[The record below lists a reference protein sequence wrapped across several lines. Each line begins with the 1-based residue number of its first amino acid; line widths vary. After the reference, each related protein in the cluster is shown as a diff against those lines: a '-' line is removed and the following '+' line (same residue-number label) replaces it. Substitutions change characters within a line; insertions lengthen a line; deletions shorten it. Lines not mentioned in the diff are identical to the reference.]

1 MDRYEFDIKIEQ
13 IKKLMKKKDF
23 ATAVKIADSI
33 EWKKVKENPLL
44 IIAAD
49 VYEISGKYDDARE
62 VLLLAY
68 EKTGLGRQLAYRL
81 CRLSVK
87 RGDFKEAEEFY
98 DEFTHNSPYD
108 AGKYILQYEMA
119 KGKGESLDVQ
129 IGILETFIGED
140 MDDRWAYELAKL
152 YHKAHLSDKCVELCD
167 TIILWFADGKYVEKA
182 LELKQLY
189 VPLSENQR
197 LKYEAQISK
206 KDRIVAAAVQDF
218 VDNGGAVATANGS
231 DNEET
236 VKDESSA
243 TTEEE
248 SVEEESDVTPNES
261 EESEV
266 LDQVHEVEIDVNS
279 IRVKDFS
286 VSNSYDTINI
296 QKELAKSVS
305 TLFDNTIEIFKPVAP
320 KNSTEEEQADDQIEG
335 QMSLEEVLAMFESGE
350 LGVRSED
357 SIEESTEE
365 PVEELVEEEIAEE
378 ETIEEEL
385 EELTDE
391 EFEELEEIIEELEEE
406 EFEEVEDIEDDLEE
420 VEDDE
425 DDLEEVEDIEDEL
438 EEVEDEIEEAEELV
452 ESGNL
457 EELDEVEALSQ
468 IIAKEIQAEIAEE
481 IADVIEEAKEEKAFN
496 MLELDEEMEEVE
508 EELDDLDD
516 DEYME
521 ELDEEVEEELEE
533 VIEEYQEEL
542 PDENENEFDEN
553 ISDGDEDEFDEDI
566 SDEEMDESEED
577 DLEEDIEESEEE
589 DEADVEKENEEKKT
603 PASNSIKQA
612 DIAKIELKKF
622 ISKFT
627 GIKGLDKQI
636 LKVLQTTLKVNAD
649 PVKFIFVKG
658 EIRSGKTT
666 LAIEVIKVINRIIQ
680 RKDQKI
686 AKIKGISINDKSVE
700 TLLEKLDGSDIL
712 IERVSDMDIEVFIE
726 FVQKLKEEGKQRVVI
741 FEDEKTLA
749 EAYLE
754 ELPEEFSDFSN
765 VIDIKLNEIR
775 DWATIA
781 ENYAKQRGY
790 SIDAMGTLALSA
802 KIDQL
807 RAVTLVIH
815 KSHIEQ
821 LIDEAILDAEKFS
834 IKKLFGKLF
843 GKKDSELKPLTE
855 KNFIK

>member
-1 MDRYEFDIKIEQ
+1 MRGLPMDRYEFDIKIEQ

-33 EWKKVKENPLL
+33 DWKKVKENNLL

-49 VYEISGKYDDARE
+49 VYEISGKYDEARE
-62 VLLLAY
+62 ALLLAY

-81 CRLSVK
+81 CRLSIK

-98 DEFTHNSPYD
+98 EEFTHNSPYD

-119 KGKGESLDVQ
+119 KGKGESLEAQ
-129 IGILETFIGED
+129 ISILETFIGED

-206 KDRIVAAAVQDF
+206 KDRMVAAAVKEL
-218 VDNGGAVATANGS
+218 VDNGSVAISEKAA
-231 DNEET
+231 D
-236 VKDESSA
+236 A
-243 TTEEE
+243 TEV
-248 SVEEESDVTPNES
+248 VEENVSETMEEAVENEQVDEEQVKEIESDEVAEEPEES
-261 EESEV
+261 EESEI
-266 LDQVHEVEIDVNS
+266 LDQVHELDIDVNS

-286 VSNSYDTINI
+286 INPNYDTINI

-305 TLFDNTIEIFKPVAP
+305 TLFDNTIEVFKPVAP
-320 KNSTEEEQADDQIEG
+320 KSVAEEEPVDDQIEG
-335 QMSLEEVLAMFESGE
+335 QMSLDEVLAMFESGE
-350 LGVRSED
+350 LGVRSEEPVVEEAVAEE
-357 SIEESTEE
+357 SIIEETIIEESVQDEIAVE
-365 PVEELVEEEIAEE
+365 AKVEEDDEVFEEEISEE
-378 ETIEEEL
+378 EISE
-385 EELTDE
+385 DAD
-391 EFEELEEIIEELEEE
+391 EFE
-406 EFEEVEDIEDDLEE
+406 V
-420 VEDDE
+420 
-425 DDLEEVEDIEDEL
+425 
-438 EEVEDEIEEAEELV
+438 
-452 ESGNL
+452 
-457 EELDEVEALSQ
+457 LSQ
-468 IIAKEIQAEIAEE
+468 VIAKEIQAGIAE
-481 IADVIEEAKEEKAFN
+481 DVTEAIEEANEEKVMAMF
-496 MLELDEEMEEVE
+496 ELDEEMEAVE
-508 EELDDLDD
+508 EEIEETEAEEEEAVEEVAAEIAEDESD
-516 DEYME
+516 DEIDDSADELEVMEE
-521 ELDEEVEEELEE
+521 ELDEEDFVEEPEEIIEEDLEEEAEEIVDEEVEESVEEE
-533 VIEEYQEEL
+533 V
-542 PDENENEFDEN
+542 
-553 ISDGDEDEFDEDI
+553 
-566 SDEEMDESEED
+566 
-577 DLEEDIEESEEE
+577 EEE
-589 DEADVEKENEEKKT
+589 AEEEEQEDSKDNSKVE
-603 PASNSIKQA
+603 PAQATNTVKQA
-612 DIAKIELKKF
+612 DIAKVELKKF

-636 LKVLQTTLKVNAD
+636 LKVLQSALKTND
-649 PVKFIFVKG
+649 EPVKFIFVKG

-686 AKIKGISINDKSVE
+686 AKIKGISINDKSIE
-700 TLLEKLDGSDIL
+700 SLLDKLEGSDIL
-712 IERVSDMDIEVFIE
+712 IEKVSDMDIEVFIE
-726 FVQKLKEEGKQRVVI
+726 FVNKLKEEGKPRVVI

-754 ELPEEFSDFSN
+754 ELPDEFSDFTN

-781 ENYAKQRGY
+781 ENYAKERGY

-815 KSHIEQ
+815 KNHIEQ

-834 IKKLFGKLF
+834 LKNLFGKLF
-843 GKKDSELKPLTE
+843 GKKDTELKPLTE

>member
-49 VYEISGKYDDARE
+49 VYEISGKYDEARE

-87 RGDFKEAEEFY
+87 RGDFREAEEFY
-98 DEFTHNSPYD
+98 EEFTQNSPYD

-129 IGILETFIGED
+129 ISILETFIGED

-182 LELKQLY
+182 FELKQLY

-206 KDRIVAAAVQDF
+206 KDRMVAAAVQEL
-218 VDNGGAVATANGS
+218 VDNGSAV
-231 DNEET
+231 ET
-236 VKDESSA
+236 VKESESESPSEENIEEVEEVENTEA
-243 TTEEE
+243 TEENVEVE
-248 SVEEESDVTPNES
+248 SDETSNEPEEEEI
-261 EESEV
+261 
-266 LDQVHEVEIDVNS
+266 LDQVHELDIDVNA

-320 KNSTEEEQADDQIEG
+320 KNSVEEEYVDDQIEG
-335 QMSLEEVLAMFESGE
+335 QMSLDEVLAMFESGE
-350 LGVRSED
+350 LGVRSEEASED
-357 SIEESTEE
+357 NIEEAIEE
-365 PVEELVEEEIAEE
+365 DI
-378 ETIEEEL
+378 IEEES
-385 EELTDE
+385 EEVE
-391 EFEELEEIIEELEEE
+391 EDIIEE
-406 EFEEVEDIEDDLEE
+406 EFEEVEEALEE
-420 VEDDE
+420 
-425 DDLEEVEDIEDEL
+425 LEEIEEL
-438 EEVEDEIEEAEELV
+438 EEVEEAIEDLEEIEEEET
-452 ESGNL
+452 EEEEIA

-481 IADVIEEAKEEKAFN
+481 IAEAIEENKEEKALN
-496 MLELDEEMEEVE
+496 MFDLDEEVE
-508 EELDDLDD
+508 EAEEEVLE
-516 DEYME
+516 EYEE

-533 VIEEYQEEL
+533 AIEEYQEEL
-542 PDENENEFDEN
+542 QEEEIDE
-553 ISDGDEDEFDEDI
+553 SDEDI
-566 SDEEMDESEED
+566 SEEEMDE
-577 DLEEDIEESEEE
+577 EESDE
-589 DEADVEKENEEKKT
+589 DSEGDSDEFGTDDVEELEDKKT
-603 PASNSIKQA
+603 TGSNSVKQA
-612 DIAKIELKKF
+612 DIAKVELKKF

-636 LKVLQTTLKVNAD
+636 LKVLQTALKVNAD

-686 AKIKGISINDKSVE
+686 AKIMGVSINDKSVE
-700 TLLEKLDGSDIL
+700 TLLEKLGGSDIL

-726 FVQKLKEEGKQRVVI
+726 FVQKLKEEGKPRVVI

-754 ELPEEFSDFSN
+754 ELPEEFSDFTN

-781 ENYAKQRGY
+781 ENYAKERGY

-815 KSHIEQ
+815 KTHIEQ

-834 IKKLFGKLF
+834 VKKFFSKLF

-855 KNFIK
+855 RNFIK

>member
-1 MDRYEFDIKIEQ
+1 MRGLPMDRYEFDIKIEQ

-49 VYEISGKYDDARE
+49 VYEISGKYDEARE

-81 CRLSVK
+81 CRLSIK

-98 DEFTHNSPYD
+98 EEFTHNSPYD

-119 KGKGESLDVQ
+119 KGKGESLENQ
-129 IGILETFIGED
+129 ISILETFIAED

-206 KDRIVAAAVQDF
+206 KDRMVAAAVQEL
-218 VDNGGAVATANGS
+218 VDNGSAVETLKS
-231 DNEET
+231 DDENVSDENEEAI
-236 VKDESSA
+236 EEA
-243 TTEEE
+243 TNTTATEEE
-248 SVEEESDVTPNES
+248 VEAQADDASNES
-261 EESEV
+261 EEAEI
-266 LDQVHEVEIDVNS
+266 LDQVHELDIDVNA

-286 VSNSYDTINI
+286 VSHTYDTMNI

-305 TLFDNTIEIFKPVAP
+305 TLFDNTIEVFKPVAP
-320 KNSTEEEQADDQIEG
+320 KNPVEEETADDQIEG
-335 QMSLEEVLAMFESGE
+335 QMSLDEVLAMFESGE
-350 LGVRSED
+350 LGGKSEESED
-357 SIEESTEE
+357 EVAEDSLAE
-365 PVEELVEEEIAEE
+365 VEAAEEI
-378 ETIEEEL
+378 IEEEL
-385 EELTDE
+385 EEIVE
-391 EFEELEEIIEELEEE
+391 EAVEEELEEIVEEAVEEEIEDTIEEELGLIDDELDDSEEANEEE
-406 EFEEVEDIEDDLEE
+406 TFEEAISD
-420 VEDDE
+420 
-425 DDLEEVEDIEDEL
+425 
-438 EEVEDEIEEAEELV
+438 
-452 ESGNL
+452 
-457 EELDEVEALSQ
+457 LDEVEALSQ
-468 IIAKEIQAEIAEE
+468 VIAKEIQAEIAEE
-481 IADVIEEAKEEKAFN
+481 IAEVIEEAKEEKAMNLF
-496 MLELDEEMEEVE
+496 ELDEEMEEVFE
-508 EELDDLDD
+508 EVDEELEAD
-516 DEYME
+516 
-521 ELDEEVEEELEE
+521 LDEEVEEELEE
-533 VIEEYQEEL
+533 AIEEFQEEL
-542 PDENENEFDEN
+542 EAVETEEADE
-553 ISDGDEDEFDEDI
+553 ED
-566 SDEEMDESEED
+566 SDEEDSDEED
-577 DLEEDIEESEEE
+577 SVEEE
-589 DEADVEKENEEKKT
+589 TKEEKEAKKET
-603 PASNSIKQA
+603 SAAPANGMKQA
-612 DIAKIELKKF
+612 EIAKIELKKF

-636 LKVLQTTLKVNAD
+636 LKVLQTALKVNAD

-686 AKIKGISINDKSVE
+686 AKIKGISINDKSIDS
-700 TLLEKLDGSDIL
+700 LLETLDGSDVL
-712 IERVSDMDIEVFIE
+712 IERVSDMDIDVFIE
-726 FVQKLKEEGKQRVVI
+726 FVQKLREEGKSRVVI

-749 EAYLE
+749 EGYLE
-754 ELPEEFSDFSN
+754 ELPEEFSDFTN

-781 ENYAKQRGY
+781 ENYAKERGY

-815 KSHIEQ
+815 KNHIEQ

-834 IKKLFGKLF
+834 VKKFFGKLF
-843 GKKDSELKPLTE
+843 GKKETGLKPLTE

>member
-33 EWKKVKENPLL
+33 DWKKVKENNLL

-49 VYEISGKYDDARE
+49 VYEISGKYDEARE
-62 VLLLAY
+62 ALLLAY

-81 CRLSVK
+81 CRLSIK

-98 DEFTHNSPYD
+98 EEFTHNSPYD

-119 KGKGESLDVQ
+119 KGKGESLEAQ
-129 IGILETFIGED
+129 ISILETFIGED

-206 KDRIVAAAVQDF
+206 KDRMVAAAVKEL
-218 VDNGGAVATANGS
+218 VDNGSVAISEKAA
-231 DNEET
+231 D
-236 VKDESSA
+236 A
-243 TTEEE
+243 TEV
-248 SVEEESDVTPNES
+248 VEENVSETMEEAVENEQVDEEQVKEIESDEVAEEPEES
-261 EESEV
+261 EESEI
-266 LDQVHEVEIDVNS
+266 LDQVHELDIDVNS

-286 VSNSYDTINI
+286 INPNYDTINI

-305 TLFDNTIEIFKPVAP
+305 TLFDNTIEVFKPVAP
-320 KNSTEEEQADDQIEG
+320 KSVAEEEPVDDQIEG
-335 QMSLEEVLAMFESGE
+335 QMSLDEVLAMFESGE
-350 LGVRSED
+350 LGVRSEEPVVEEAVAEE
-357 SIEESTEE
+357 SIIEETIIEESVQDEIAVE
-365 PVEELVEEEIAEE
+365 AKVEEDDEVFEEEISEE
-378 ETIEEEL
+378 EISE
-385 EELTDE
+385 DAD
-391 EFEELEEIIEELEEE
+391 EFE
-406 EFEEVEDIEDDLEE
+406 V
-420 VEDDE
+420 
-425 DDLEEVEDIEDEL
+425 
-438 EEVEDEIEEAEELV
+438 
-452 ESGNL
+452 
-457 EELDEVEALSQ
+457 LSQ
-468 IIAKEIQAEIAEE
+468 VIAKEIQAGIAE
-481 IADVIEEAKEEKAFN
+481 DVTEAIEEANEEKVMAMF
-496 MLELDEEMEEVE
+496 ELDEEMEAVE
-508 EELDDLDD
+508 EEIEETEAEEEEAVEEVAAEIAEDESD
-516 DEYME
+516 DEIDDSADELEVMEE
-521 ELDEEVEEELEE
+521 ELDEEDFVEEPEEIIEEDLEEEAEEIVDEEVEESVEEE
-533 VIEEYQEEL
+533 V
-542 PDENENEFDEN
+542 
-553 ISDGDEDEFDEDI
+553 
-566 SDEEMDESEED
+566 
-577 DLEEDIEESEEE
+577 EEE
-589 DEADVEKENEEKKT
+589 AEEEEQEDSKDNSKVE
-603 PASNSIKQA
+603 PAQATNTVKQA
-612 DIAKIELKKF
+612 DIAKVELKKF

-636 LKVLQTTLKVNAD
+636 LKVLQSALKTND
-649 PVKFIFVKG
+649 EPVKFIFVKG

-686 AKIKGISINDKSVE
+686 AKIKGISINDKSIE
-700 TLLEKLDGSDIL
+700 SLLDKLEGSDIL
-712 IERVSDMDIEVFIE
+712 IEKVSDMDIEVFIE
-726 FVQKLKEEGKQRVVI
+726 FVNKLKEEGKPRVVI

-754 ELPEEFSDFSN
+754 ELPDEFSDFTN

-781 ENYAKQRGY
+781 ENYAKERGY

-815 KSHIEQ
+815 KNHIEQ

-834 IKKLFGKLF
+834 LKNLFGKLF
-843 GKKDSELKPLTE
+843 GKKDTELKPLTE

>member
-33 EWKKVKENPLL
+33 EWKKVKENNLL

-49 VYEISGKYDDARE
+49 VYEISGKYDEARE
-62 VLLLAY
+62 ALLLAY

-81 CRLSVK
+81 CRLSIK

-119 KGKGESLDVQ
+119 KGKGESLESQ
-129 IGILETFIGED
+129 ISILETFIGED

-197 LKYEAQISK
+197 LKYEAQMSK
-206 KDRIVAAAVQDF
+206 KDRMVAAAVQEL
-218 VDNGGAVATANGS
+218 VDNGSVATSEKVSSATEVVEEKTIEIKI
-231 DNEET
+231 EET
-236 VKDESSA
+236 VEAKPQADVE
-243 TTEEE
+243 
-248 SVEEESDVTPNES
+248 VEEIEEIESDEEATVA
-261 EESEV
+261 EESEI
-266 LDQVHEVEIDVNS
+266 LDQVHELDIDVNA

-286 VSNSYDTINI
+286 INSSYDTINI

-305 TLFDNTIEIFKPVAP
+305 TLFDNTIEVFKPVAP
-320 KNSTEEEQADDQIEG
+320 KSPVEEEPADDQIEG

-350 LGVRSED
+350 LGVRSDDSKED
-357 SIEESTEE
+357 
-365 PVEELVEEEIAEE
+365 IAEE
-378 ETIEEEL
+378 SVETEL
-385 EELTDE
+385 EVEAE
-391 EFEELEEIIEELEEE
+391 EAVEVVS
-406 EFEEVEDIEDDLEE
+406 EEVTE
-420 VEDDE
+420 
-425 DDLEEVEDIEDEL
+425 
-438 EEVEDEIEEAEELV
+438 EIEETEE
-452 ESGNL
+452 ENS
-457 EELDEVEALSQ
+457 EEIDEFEVLSQ
-468 IIAKEIQAEIAEE
+468 VIAKEIQAGIAEE
-481 IADVIEEAKEEKAFN
+481 ITEAIEEANEEKVLTMF
-496 MLELDEEMEEVE
+496 ELDEEMEEVSEEIDEESEGTAEEDSEEFEDDVVDDSEEVPMDDVDEESDVEEPE
-508 EELDDLDD
+508 EEVGD
-516 DEYME
+516 
-521 ELDEEVEEELEE
+521 ELEE
-533 VIEEYQEEL
+533 DTMEE
-542 PDENENEFDEN
+542 
-553 ISDGDEDEFDEDI
+553 
-566 SDEEMDESEED
+566 SDEEIQEEISEG
-577 DLEEDIEESEEE
+577 SEEE
-589 DEADVEKENEEKKT
+589 VQEE
-603 PASNSIKQA
+603 PAPVDNPVKQA
-612 DIAKIELKKF
+612 DIAKVELKKF

-636 LKVLQTTLKVNAD
+636 LKVLQGALKTNAE

-686 AKIKGISINDKSVE
+686 AKIKGISINDKSID
-700 TLLEKLDGSDIL
+700 TLLEKLGGSDIL

-726 FVQKLKEEGKQRVVI
+726 FVQKLKEEGKPRVVI

-754 ELPEEFSDFSN
+754 ELPEEFSDFTN

-781 ENYAKQRGY
+781 ENYAKERGY

-815 KSHIEQ
+815 KNHIEQ

-834 IKKLFGKLF
+834 IKNFFGKLF
-843 GKKDSELKPLTE
+843 GKKDAGLKPLTE